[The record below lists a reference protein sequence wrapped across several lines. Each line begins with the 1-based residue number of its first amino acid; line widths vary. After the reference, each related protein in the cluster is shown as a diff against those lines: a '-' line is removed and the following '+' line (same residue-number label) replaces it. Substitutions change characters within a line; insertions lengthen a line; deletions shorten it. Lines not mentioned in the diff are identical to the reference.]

1 MGLFKKKNT
10 DTPPSPEIQEPTLSE
25 KIGDSTIEK
34 GLPNLDNPQGKS
46 NMGKVGL
53 FLGLLF
59 ATGLIA
65 AGAIVFTS
73 GDDET
78 AATKKPEMDMVS
90 NTQSHDFNQDKSAI
104 KEQESLEVV
113 AASDVQTASEIKEA
127 PPIQTVET
135 QPQTQPETVQT
146 VQAAPEPQSTAEP
159 TEKPTDPRLSG
170 DVLVN
175 VKNDGVGGDDEMGNS
190 GSLNNHQENSPFM
203 ATATQSGNGFS
214 ADEEDEK
221 PKENALASQLKP
233 TPTPSVKAQKMGKRD
248 FLLAKGTNIL
258 CTLDTQIITTRA
270 GFTRCLIT
278 RDVYSANGRVL
289 LLEKGSKIIGEQTT
303 AMLQGQ
309 ARVGILWNEVT
320 TPKGVTV
327 SLASPAAGQLG
338 AAGVGARVKYHFWQ
352 RFGGAIMIS
361 LIGDLGDSYANRQNS
376 GDGQRISFENS
387 SEAAQ
392 DMATEAL
399 KNSINIPPTAYIN
412 HGTLINI
419 MVARDVDFGG
429 VYEVVKPYEMF

>member
-1 MGLFKKKNT
+1 MAFFKKKT
-10 DTPPSPEIQEPTLSE
+10 TEATPETTEPSLAE
-25 KIGDSTIEK
+25 KIGDSQIEK
-34 GLPNLDNPQGKS
+34 GMPDLDNPQGKS

-65 AGAIVFTS
+65 AGAIVFTG
-73 GDDET
+73 GDEET
-78 AATKKPEMDMVS
+78 TTINKPEMDMVQ
-90 NTQSHDFNQDKSAI
+90 NNQSYNFNQDKSDI
-104 KEQESLEVV
+104 KERESLELAVASEAV
-113 AASDVQTASEIKEA
+113 AASQPEA
-127 PPIQTVET
+127 KPQEVPPIQTVEA
-135 QPQTQPETVQT
+135 QPQAQPAQETQVVQM
-146 VQAAPEPQSTAEP
+146 VEREPP
-159 TEKPTDPRLSG
+159 KEKPINPRLLGS
-170 DVLVN
+170 VLVN
-175 VKNDGVGGDDEMGNS
+175 SGGGLSADIGADNS
-190 GSLNNHQENSPFM
+190 GSLNTENQAENSPFM
-203 ATATQSGNGFS
+203 ATSSQTNF
-214 ADEEDEK
+214 ADDDERK
-221 PKENALASQLKP
+221 SQENAFANSLKP
-233 TPTPSVKAQKMGKRD
+233 TQTLSVRAMQRGKMD
-248 FLLAKGTNIL
+248 YVLAKGTNIL

-278 RDVYSANGRVL
+278 RDIYSANGKVL
-289 LLEKGSKIIGEQTT
+289 LLEKGSKIIGEQTA

-327 SLASPAAGQLG
+327 QLASPAAGQLG
-338 AAGVGARVKYHFWQ
+338 AAGVGARVKYHFWR

-361 LIGDLGDSYANRQNS
+361 LIGDLGDYYGNRKKSSSNQS
-376 GDGQRISFENS
+376 ISFENS
-387 SEAAQ
+387 SETAQ

-419 MVARDVDFGG
+419 MVARDVDFSG

>member
-1 MGLFKKKNT
+1 MGLFKKKTT
-10 DTPPSPEIQEPTLSE
+10 DTPQSPEIQEPTLSE
-25 KIGDSTIEK
+25 KIGDNTIEK
-34 GLPNLDNPQGKS
+34 GLPNLENPQRKS

-73 GDDET
+73 GDDEI

-104 KEQESLEVV
+104 KEQENLEVV
-113 AASDVQTASEIKEA
+113 AASDIQAASEPKAQEV
-127 PPIQTVET
+127 PPINTTELPNHARQPET
-135 QPQTQPETVQT
+135 NETVQT
-146 VQAAPEPQSTAEP
+146 VETPPEPKEP
-159 TEKPTDPRLSG
+159 PIDPRLQG
-170 DVLVN
+170 NVIVN
-175 VKNDGVGGDDEMGNS
+175 VAGGGLGGNDETNNS
-190 GSLNNHQENSPFM
+190 GSLNYYQENSPFM
-203 ATATQSGNGFS
+203 ATATQSDNGFS
-214 ADEEDEK
+214 VDDDETEK

-233 TPTPSVKAQKMGKRD
+233 TVTPSVKAQKMGKRD

-278 RDVYSANGRVL
+278 RDVYSVNGKVL

-338 AAGVGARVKYHFWQ
+338 AAGVGA
-352 RFGGAIMIS
+352 
-361 LIGDLGDSYANRQNS
+361 
-376 GDGQRISFENS
+376 
-387 SEAAQ
+387 
-392 DMATEAL
+392 
-399 KNSINIPPTAYIN
+399 
-412 HGTLINI
+412 
-419 MVARDVDFGG
+419 
-429 VYEVVKPYEMF
+429 

>member
-1 MGLFKKKNT
+1 MAFFKKKT
-10 DTPPSPEIQEPTLSE
+10 TEATPETTEPSLAE
-25 KIGDSTIEK
+25 KIGDSQIEK
-34 GLPNLDNPQGKS
+34 GMPDLDNPQGKS

-65 AGAIVFTS
+65 AGAIVFTG
-73 GDDET
+73 GDEEI
-78 AATKKPEMDMVS
+78 ATTNKPEMDMVQ
-90 NTQSHDFNQDKSAI
+90 NNQSYNFNQDKSDI
-104 KEQESLEVV
+104 KERESLELAVASEAV
-113 AASDVQTASEIKEA
+113 AASQPEA
-127 PPIQTVET
+127 KPQEVPPTQTVEA
-135 QPQTQPETVQT
+135 QPQAQPAQETQVVQM
-146 VQAAPEPQSTAEP
+146 VEREPP
-159 TEKPTDPRLSG
+159 KEKPINPRLLGS
-170 DVLVN
+170 VLVN
-175 VKNDGVGGDDEMGNS
+175 SGGGLSADIGADNS
-190 GSLNNHQENSPFM
+190 GSLNTENMATSSQTNFADDDERKPQENAFANS
-203 ATATQSGNGFS
+203 
-214 ADEEDEK
+214 
-221 PKENALASQLKP
+221 LKP
-233 TPTPSVKAQKMGKRD
+233 TQTLSVRAMQRGKMD
-248 FLLAKGTNIL
+248 YVLAKGTNIL

-278 RDVYSANGRVL
+278 RDIYSANGKVL
-289 LLEKGSKIIGEQTT
+289 LLEKGSKIIGEQTA

-327 SLASPAAGQLG
+327 QLASPAAGQLG
-338 AAGVGARVKYHFWQ
+338 AAGVGARVKYHFWR

-361 LIGDLGDSYANRQNS
+361 LIGDLGDYYGNRKKSSSNQS
-376 GDGQRISFENS
+376 ISFENS
-387 SEAAQ
+387 SETAQ

-419 MVARDVDFGG
+419 MVARDVDFSG